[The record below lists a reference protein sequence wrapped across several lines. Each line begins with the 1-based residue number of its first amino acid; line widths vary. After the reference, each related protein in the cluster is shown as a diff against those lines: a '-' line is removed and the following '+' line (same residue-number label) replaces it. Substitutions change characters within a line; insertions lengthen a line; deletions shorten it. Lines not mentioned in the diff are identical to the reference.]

1 MWDNVSWSIFGVEQ
15 TAGERIEKSM
25 PDDGDD
31 VKFIIDDIK
40 IDKSA
45 NERQRLQFHCTIH
58 DDHFNGEG
66 WLPCDALHMIGWLTD
81 RDIPRQL
88 RRLASLCPE

>member
-1 MWDNVSWSIFGVEQ
+1 
-15 TAGERIEKSM
+15 M

-58 DDHFNGEG
+58 DDHSMAKAG
-66 WLPCDALHMIGWLTD
+66 CHAT
-81 RDIPRQL
+81 
-88 RRLASLCPE
+88 LCT